1 MAKSLAELNRK
12 EQARKK
18 AGMKGLSDLAGTVVS
33 FIPGG
38 EIAGKAVKA
47 AGSLLTGD
55 TGQAAKTAQ
64 TMASSEKKEESSDRD
79 KKLDEIMKVLKRR
92 EQPVPTM
99 GQDLT
104 GTDMLSQLR
113 PQADMDELLEDEEDM
128 S

>member
-18 AGMKGLSDLAGTVVS
+18 AGMKGLTDLAGTAVS
-33 FIPGG
+33 FIPG
-38 EIAGKAVKA
+38 AGPAIGAAIKGVGSLA
-47 AGSLLTGD
+47 AGDMEGAASGASA
-55 TGQAAKTAQ
+55 AAKEATKEKED
-64 TMASSEKKEESSDRD
+64 SSERD

-113 PQADMDELLEDEEDM
+113 PQEEEEEDM

>member
-1 MAKSLAELNRK
+1 ME
-12 EQARKK
+12 
-18 AGMKGLSDLAGTVVS
+18 G
-33 FIPGG
+33 
-38 EIAGKAVKA
+38 A
-47 AGSLLTGD
+47 ASGASA
-55 TGQAAKTAQ
+55 AAKEATKEKED
-64 TMASSEKKEESSDRD
+64 SSERD

-113 PQADMDELLEDEEDM
+113 PQEEEEEDM